1 MSHVIHY
8 GSSVFEG
15 IRCYSTPRGPAI
27 FRLKEHMRRFDDS
40 RRIYRMDSPYNA
52 DIVGDACRDLVRRNG
67 LDECY
72 LRPIAFRG
80 YGAPGMNPIH
90 LPVETYVVTWP
101 WGVYLGQGAL
111 TDGVDV
117 CVSSWQRPEPNTY
130 PAIAKAGG
138 NYLNGQLMKIE
149 AQANGFA
156 EAIGLGPGGLV
167 SEGSGQNVCLVRDG
181 ALITPAVDGTF
192 LQGITRDAVLTL
204 ARDLGI
210 PVRQEGVPREML
222 YIADEVFFVGTAV
235 EITPIRSVDRITVGK
250 GTPGPVTRALQE
262 RFMAVVHGE
271 IADAHGWLSHVN
283 EPAPAVVHERAPK
296 KVAV

>member
-1 MSHVIHY
+1 MRGTMADFETTEWIWHNGEIIPWGDATLHVMSHVIHY

-52 DIVGDACRDLVRRNG
+52 DTVGAACRDLVRRNG
-67 LDECY
+67 QDECY

-90 LPVETYVVTWP
+90 LPVETYVITWP

-149 AQANGFA
+149 AQANGF
-156 EAIGLGPGGLV
+156 
-167 SEGSGQNVCLVRDG
+167 
-181 ALITPAVDGTF
+181 
-192 LQGITRDAVLTL
+192 
-204 ARDLGI
+204 
-210 PVRQEGVPREML
+210 
-222 YIADEVFFVGTAV
+222 
-235 EITPIRSVDRITVGK
+235 
-250 GTPGPVTRALQE
+250 
-262 RFMAVVHGE
+262 
-271 IADAHGWLSHVN
+271 
-283 EPAPAVVHERAPK
+283 
-296 KVAV
+296 